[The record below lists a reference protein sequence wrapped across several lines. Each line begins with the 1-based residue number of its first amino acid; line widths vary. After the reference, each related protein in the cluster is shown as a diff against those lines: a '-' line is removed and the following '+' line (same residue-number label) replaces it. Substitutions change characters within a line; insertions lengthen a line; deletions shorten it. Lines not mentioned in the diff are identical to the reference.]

1 MRWGE
6 SSMNMYKIEIKNMLK
21 SLLTWTIVMVGII
34 SLFMAMF
41 PSMSSSGM
49 SEIVKTKLDAIPES
63 MRKSF
68 GLSEA
73 VDFSDLLQ
81 YFAYTAQY
89 ILIGNCIYAAILGAN
104 SLIKEESEGTI
115 EFLYAQPISRFKIV
129 LVKMLS
135 TFTILYVFNIILFLV
150 TMIFFEMF
158 KESGYEYFMQLT
170 LMYKGMFLAQFV
182 FWALGFVLSAI
193 LPKVSLA
200 TPTALGLFF
209 ITYMLGMFSN
219 IIDKLHWMRYLSPVE
234 YVMPSN
240 VLKANGNI
248 ETNYILISLTI
259 TLVAILFT
267 FFRYKTK
274 DLKV

>member
-1 MRWGE
+1 
-6 SSMNMYKIEIKNMLK
+6 MNMYKVEIKNMFK

-49 SEIVKTKLDAIPES
+49 SEIIRTKMDAIPES

-115 EFLYAQPISRFKIV
+115 EFLYAQPISRTKIV
-129 LVKMLS
+129 SVKMLS
-135 TFTILYVFNIILFLV
+135 TFTILYIFNIILFLV
-150 TMIFFEMF
+150 TVIFFEMF
-158 KESGYEYFMQLT
+158 KPSAYEYFMQLT
-170 LMYKGMFLAQFV
+170 YMYKGMLLAQLV
-182 FWALGFVLSAI
+182 FWTLGFALSAI

-209 ITYMLGMFSN
+209 ITYMLGIFSS

-240 VLKANGNI
+240 VLKAHGNI
-248 ETNYILISLTI
+248 ESSYIIISLTI
-259 TLVAILFT
+259 IFVATLFT
-267 FFRYKTK
+267 FFRYKAK
-274 DLKV
+274 DLKI